1 MPLIGGGN
9 KLLGFGM
16 AGSGCGMRCRF
27 VGVVVGVVVVVVLLL
42 LFLLFLLLFVGGC
55 GRMTASQWTGQ
66 LREKTLGRTAELRQC
81 NVQRIR

>member
-42 LFLLFLLLFVGGC
+42 LLLLFLLFLLLFVGG
-55 GRMTASQWTGQ
+55 
-66 LREKTLGRTAELRQC
+66 
-81 NVQRIR
+81 

>member
-66 LREKTLGRTAELRQC
+66 MREKTLERTAELRQC
-81 NVQRIR
+81 NVQRQR